1 VEIVPAIVSAL
12 GQGSVGV
19 AALAIAAVV
28 WLFVTNQR
36 LIATQKAEV
45 AALNE
50 KVASIL
56 EKIIPLT
63 TLVPPAIEKVRDT
76 AERLERAIIEVRK

>member
-1 VEIVPAIVSAL
+1 VEIIAPIAGAL
-12 GQGSVGV
+12 AQGSVGV
-19 AALAIAAVV
+19 AALAIAGMV

-36 LIATQKAEV
+36 LIAAQKLEV

-50 KVASIL
+50 KVATIL

-76 AERLERAIIEVRK
+76 AERLERVIIEVRK